1 MIIKPVI
8 KGVVARSA
16 HPLGCQEAIRRQIA
30 TCQSSAPISNGPKRA
45 LILGASSGFGLA
57 SRISLA
63 FGGSRTDTLGVSFER
78 GPSEKGVGSA
88 GWYNNIYFRQAAE
101 AAGLK
106 AVNLVGDAFSD
117 QLRQQVVETIK
128 SEFDGKVDLVIYS
141 LASGVRPNPATGEFW
156 RSAIKPVGQEVR
168 GATIDLERE
177 EMVETTLAPAT
188 EQELHDTVKVMGGED
203 WQEWMSF
210 LAREGVLAEGCKSI
224 AYSYIGPECTHPI
237 YHQGTLGRAKQD
249 LHHKADTIHQ
259 QLQAINGEA
268 YVAVCKALVTKA
280 SVFIPG
286 LSPYILALFK
296 IMKEKGLH
304 EGCIDHIQRLL
315 STKLYPSSGSVL
327 TDQARLIRADEW
339 ELREDVQQEV
349 ARQMAQITADNFKQQ
364 GDYEGYRSDFM
375 HLNGFGFD
383 NIDYR
388 QDISIDDLA
397 SLKP

>member
-1 MIIKPVI
+1 MIIKPII

-30 TCQSSAPISNGPKRA
+30 SCASATPICSGPKRA

-101 AAGLK
+101 AAGVK
-106 AVNLVGDAFSD
+106 AVNLVGDAFSGP
-117 QLRQQVVETIK
+117 LRHQVVEKIK
-128 SEFDGKVDLVIYS
+128 SEFGGKVDLVIYS
-141 LASGVRPNPATGEFW
+141 LASGIRPNPETGEFW
-156 RSAIKPVGQEVR
+156 RSAIKPVGEAVQ

-177 EMVETTLAPAT
+177 EMVNATLEPAS

-203 WQEWMSF
+203 WQEWMDF
-210 LAREGVLAEGCKSI
+210 LAREGVLAEGCKTI

-296 IMKEKGLH
+296 VMKEKGLH
-304 EGCIDHIQRLL
+304 EGCIEHIQRLL
-315 STKLYPSSGSVL
+315 STKLYPSSGKVA
-327 TDQARLIRADEW
+327 TDESRLIRADDR
-339 ELREDVQQEV
+339 ELQEDVQQEV
-349 ARQMAQITADNFKQQ
+349 ARLMAQITPENFKQQ

-383 NIDYR
+383 NIDYQ
-388 QDISIDDLA
+388 QDISVEFLH